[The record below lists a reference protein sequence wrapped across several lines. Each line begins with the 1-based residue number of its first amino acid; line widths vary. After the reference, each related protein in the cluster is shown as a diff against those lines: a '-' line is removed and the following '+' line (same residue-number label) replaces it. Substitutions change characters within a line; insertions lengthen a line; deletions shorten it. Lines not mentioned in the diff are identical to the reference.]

1 MVVMWAVNKFQPYLY
16 RRPFTLITDCL
27 ALTWLLKSQY
37 LAPKYHRWALRL
49 MEHDITLKWRAG
61 THHQLPD
68 GMSRLPNKS
77 NMIKDIDD
85 SFPRDESL
93 PNVYKRP
100 QGPVLDG
107 VHLETVG
114 VEDVDGTSIQRLAV
128 LAAVAFTPADPSEAH
143 VQQAKLFIAPE
154 LPVVVML
161 DCGAG
166 GSILAS
172 EGLLAVRG
180 AVDQDWRAIECIRV
194 NGLNNGARLLRVT
207 TGSQECPSILREVRP
222 DVVVGDA
229 CRRFEKVR
237 WKEAVYGENRL
248 AQDTIDLDARGFI
261 LECLGNFLRTTEWN
275 DEILPALKRE
285 SYIVDKAEILASQVG
300 IPWRRKR
307 TFLIES
313 REPLS

>member
-1 MVVMWAVNKFQPYLY
+1 MWTELVFK
-16 RRPFTLITDCL
+16 D
-27 ALTWLLKSQY
+27 SQY
-37 LAPKYHRWALRL
+37 WQPSHLHPQTHRRH
-49 MEHDITLKWRAG
+49 MFNR
-61 THHQLPD
+61 
-68 GMSRLPNKS
+68 PNFS
-77 NMIKDIDD
+77 LHR
-85 SFPRDESL
+85 SFQWWSCS
-93 PNVYKRP
+93 
-100 QGPVLDG
+100 
-107 VHLETVG
+107 TVG
-114 VEDVDGTSIQRLAV
+114 G
-128 LAAVAFTPADPSEAH
+128 
-143 VQQAKLFIAPE
+143 
-154 LPVVVML
+154 
-161 DCGAG
+161 G